1 MDILYSDNR
10 ILVCVKPAGVLSTDE
25 PGGMPSLLRVV
36 LGDEH
41 ACVRTVHRL
50 DRTASGL
57 MVFARSRVAAS
68 LLSGQVR
75 NREFEKEY
83 LAVCEGSPE
92 PEAGRMEDLLVR
104 DRAQNK
110 TFTTPAPGRDVQ
122 PAALFYRTVAER
134 DGISLVRIRLETGRT
149 HQIRAQFS
157 SRGWPLAGDRKY
169 GSGREGPLALF
180 SCRLGFAHPQ
190 TGEHLE
196 FFRIPPPEGFW
207 LPFSSELSALGP
219 RFEV

>member
-25 PGGMPSLLRVV
+25 PGGMPSLLRAW

-57 MVFARSRVAAS
+57 MVFARSRAAAS
-68 LLSGQVR
+68 LLSEQVR
-75 NREFEKEY
+75 GRAFTKEY

-92 PEAGRMEDLLVR
+92 PACGRMEDLLAR
-104 DRAQNK
+104 DRARNK
-110 TFTTPAPGRDVQ
+110 TVTADAPGKDVR
-122 PAALFYRTVAER
+122 PASLRYRVAAEKDGLALA
-134 DGISLVRIRLETGRT
+134 RICLETGRT

-157 SRGWPLAGDRKY
+157 TRGWPLAGDRKY
-169 GSGREGPLALF
+169 GAQSEGPLALF
-180 SCRLGFAHPQ
+180 SCRLGFSHPQ
-190 TGEHLE
+190 TGEPMD
-196 FFRIPPPEGFW
+196 FFRLPPREGFW
-207 LPFSSELSALGP
+207 LPFSSELAALGP
-219 RFEV
+219 AF